1 MSSQRTFIPCIT
13 VTPDRTSA
21 YNYYPDR
28 ATKKYSWTDLLPAS
42 KPLTLDIASDLT
54 PPGSLSTNF
63 NTTAELTT
71 TQKRKDHRSIS
82 RLRNAIYFLMIT
94 SPFNRVYCKKEK
106 RHFTFK
112 LNFITLTLSGDQKH
126 DDYFIK
132 NKMLDVF
139 LKWLKRKGVKS
150 YVWRAETQANGRIH
164 FHITTNTYIHWRSI
178 RDKWNSIQQVHGY
191 LDNYFDSFHSLDPN
205 STDVKAVKNEG
216 KALRY
221 IAKYMGKATPGRREI
236 QGHSFGY
243 SQSLSNPKFVFTA
256 HEDSFRIVG
265 DYIRKMTTATVK
277 HDFIQMYYTHPLYN
291 WQECEPLKKAI
302 EAKLNLGLAD
312 N

>member
-1 MSSQRTFIPCIT
+1 MSTSRTFIPCIT

-28 ATKKYSWTDLLPAS
+28 TIRKYSWTDLLPDS
-42 KPLTLDIASDLT
+42 KPIEIINDVDVIHDNISNA
-54 PPGSLSTNF
+54 PGNYSTVV
-63 NTTAELTT
+63 TEA
-71 TQKRKDHRSIS
+71 QKRKDNRSIS

-94 SPFNRVYCKKEK
+94 SPFHRVYCKKEK

-112 LNFITLTLSGDQKH
+112 LNFITLTLSAEQQH
-126 DDYFIK
+126 DDYYIK

-139 LKWLKRKGVKS
+139 LKWMKRKGANN

-164 FHITTNTYIHWRSI
+164 FHITTNCYIHWRSI
-178 RDKWNSIQQVHGY
+178 RDKWNSIQQVHSY
-191 LDNYFDSFHSLDPN
+191 LNTYFDTFHSLDPN

-216 KALRY
+216 KAIRY
-221 IAKYMGKATPGRREI
+221 IAKYMGKVAPGRREI

-243 SQSLSNPKFVFTA
+243 SQPLSNPKFVFTA

-302 EAKLNLGLAD
+302 ENHLNKGLLD